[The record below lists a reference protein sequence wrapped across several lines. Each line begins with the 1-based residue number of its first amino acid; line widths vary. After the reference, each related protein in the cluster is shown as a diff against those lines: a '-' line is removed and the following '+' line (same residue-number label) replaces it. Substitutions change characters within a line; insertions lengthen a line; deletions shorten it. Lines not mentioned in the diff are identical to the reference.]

1 MYGCGKGGG
10 LADTGVAV
18 VVGVGGTKCAEEV
31 RSPHAGADDS
41 LPTRI
46 SQSRNLKP
54 NPLPLSSRRVL
65 TTC

>member
-1 MYGCGKGGG
+1 MYGCGKGRG
-10 LADTGVAV
+10 LAGRD
-18 VVGVGGTKCAEEV
+18 GGKCAEEV

-46 SQSRNLKP
+46 SLSRNPKP
-54 NPLPLSSRRVL
+54 NPLPLASKRVL